1 MHHATPPAA
10 VFICAANHS
19 GSTLLDLLIGSH
31 PDATSL
37 GEITQLPKNLA
48 LNTRCGCGAPI
59 RECPL
64 WATVV
69 DNLAATPEFR
79 RIRDD
84 PYVLDLGL
92 FEASTVIDREH
103 QTALRSAWRRVLYAA
118 AYGHW
123 AWQAPLLAP
132 FTQPLLR
139 RARNKWLLFD
149 VVAGLESRP
158 LVVDS
163 SKHYLEAAAL
173 YLAAPERTKIVFLI
187 RDGRAV
193 FYSGLKRG
201 KTRRVALDA
210 WRNTYARAEPLLRR
224 VVDSNSLSYV
234 HYEDLAAD
242 PAWVLQSLCRFIGLR
257 FDDRMLDFRSRPHH
271 VANGNAMRLAD
282 RAAIRID
289 EAWKHALSRSD
300 LGYFERR
307 AGTLNRRLGYQ
318 ALEWTRN
325 EQSAGSGGP

>member
-1 MHHATPPAA
+1 MQHATPPAA

-37 GEITQLPKNLA
+37 GEITHLPKNLA
-48 LNTRCGCGAPI
+48 LNTRCSCGAPI

-69 DNLAATPEFR
+69 DSLAAHPEFR

-92 FEASTVIDREH
+92 FEASTVIDRKR
-103 QTALRSAWRRVLYAA
+103 QTALRGAWRRVLYAA

-123 AWQAPLLAP
+123 AWRAPLLAP
-132 FTQPLLR
+132 FTEALLR

-173 YLAAPERTKIVFLI
+173 YLAAPARTKIVFLI

-201 KTRRVALDA
+201 KPRRLALDS
-210 WRNTYARAEPLLRR
+210 WRHTYARAEPLLRR
-224 VVDSNSLSYV
+224 VVHGDSLLHV

-242 PAWVLQSLCRFIGLR
+242 PAWVLQRICRFIGLR

-271 VANGNAMRLAD
+271 VANGNDMRLAD

-289 EAWKHALSRSD
+289 EAWKHALSRTD
-300 LGYFERR
+300 LDYFERR
-307 AGTLNRRLGYQ
+307 AGALNRRLGYQ
-318 ALEWTRN
+318 ESAWTHN
-325 EQSAGSGGP
+325 APSAGSGGP